1 MRKVNWKV
9 WTFRERERTMQK
21 TRANIHTGIQSRS
34 GATGTILKETC
45 VGYVRR
51 VTHDEIAD
59 AVG

>member
-1 MRKVNWKV
+1 
-9 WTFRERERTMQK
+9 MQGRLFGLMAIGK
-21 TRANIHTGIQSRS
+21 
-34 GATGTILKETC
+34 KESSQMDHKIGGC